1 MTEVFNE
8 MRTYTIGTF
17 FSLKKGSSKIVFGD
31 NNSGIW
37 VA

>member
-1 MTEVFNE
+1 

-17 FSLKKGSSKIVFGD
+17 FSLKKGSTKIAFGD

-37 VA
+37 VS